1 MTTYPPDRHDF
12 SRSAP
17 VRLWEDG
24 FASDPHRYY
33 AALSAQGPIGWAELA
48 PGVPAYLVTDR
59 QAALDVLHD
68 EETFSHDPRA
78 WEGTVPADSPVLGMM
93 RWRPNA
99 LFADGAAHVRYRTT
113 LIDVFDLVE
122 PHDLRARVHR
132 AVRLLV
138 DRIGPHGGADLV
150 ADFSRPLMALVF
162 NDLFGL
168 PDSAGDRLEAGL
180 GKMMEGGA
188 QAAEGEAEYGRYVLE
203 LIAAKAERP
212 GDDLPSRLLGHPA
225 GLTGEEVTWQV
236 FLTLGAGYEP
246 TANLLSNT
254 LSRILGNP
262 LYYSTLTSG
271 ARPVMDAVVEVL
283 HHETPLSNYGIYYAR
298 RPVSFHGVW
307 LRDAVPVVVSYG
319 ALGVRA
325 EREVT
330 AGRHPN
336 DASHLSWGAG
346 SHACPVKQHTLLIV
360 TEAIERLT
368 QWLPDLDPVLPRE
381 RLTWRPG
388 PFHRSLTALP
398 VRFSPRAADRPH
410 RSGVPS

>member
-1 MTTYPPDRHDF
+1 MTIHPPDRRDF
-12 SRSAP
+12 ARSVP
-17 VRLWEDG
+17 VRLWDEG
-24 FASDPHRYY
+24 FAADPLRRYL
-33 AALSAQGPIGWAELA
+33 ALRNQGPVGWAELA
-48 PGVPAYLVTDR
+48 PGVPAYVVTDR
-59 QAALDVLHD
+59 RAALDVLHD

-78 WEGTVPADSPVLGMM
+78 WESTVPDDSPVLGMM

-122 PHDLRARVHR
+122 PHDLRGRVHR

-138 DRIGPHGGADLV
+138 GRIGPRGEADLV
-150 ADFSRPLMALVF
+150 GDFAEPLMALVF

-168 PDSAGDRLEAGL
+168 PESQGDRLHSGV
-180 GKMMEGGA
+180 GKMMEGGDTA
-188 QAAEGEAEYGRYVLE
+188 TVGEAEYAQYVLD
-203 LIAAKAERP
+203 LIAAKSERR
-212 GDDLPSRLLGHPA
+212 GDDLPSRLLDHPA
-225 GLTGEEVTWQV
+225 GLTREEVTWQV
-236 FLTLGAGYEP
+236 FLTLGAGYGP

-262 LYYSTLTSG
+262 LYYSTLTDG

-283 HHETPLSNYGIYYAR
+283 HHETPLANYGIYYVR
-298 RPVSFHGVW
+298 RPVAFHGVW
-307 LRDAVPVVVSYG
+307 LREAVPVVVSYG
-319 ALGVRA
+319 ALGILA

-330 AGRHPN
+330 EGRHPN

-346 SHACPVKQHTLLIV
+346 AHACPVKQHTLLLV

-368 QWLPDLDPVLPRE
+368 QWLPDLDPVVPRE

-388 PFHRSLTALP
+388 PFHRALTALP
-398 VRFSPRAADRPH
+398 VRFSPRSPASES
-410 RSGVPS
+410 SGVRS